1 MYQQLLCTTQ
11 TICSLCQLHMTK
23 RYDILGFY
31 YNTDSYTELSYTQAI
46 LDHNILIQICFLI
59 TQPFSSISSI
69 KLFVIYLSPNSL
81 HGVGLFLKR

>member
-1 MYQQLLCTTQ
+1 MYQQLLCITQ
-11 TICSLCQLHMTK
+11 TICSLCQLHMTIGE
-23 RYDILGFY
+23 DILGFY

-46 LDHNILIQICFLI
+46 LDHNILIKICFLI

-81 HGVGLFLKR
+81 YGVGLILKR